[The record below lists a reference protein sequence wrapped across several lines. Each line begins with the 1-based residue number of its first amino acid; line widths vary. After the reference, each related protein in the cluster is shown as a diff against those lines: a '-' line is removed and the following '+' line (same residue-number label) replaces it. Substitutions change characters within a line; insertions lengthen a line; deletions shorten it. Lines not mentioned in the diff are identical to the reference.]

1 MRHHTL
7 PWLALGLLA
16 APLAGCAVAS
26 ATAGAA
32 ISVAGAVVSTGVTL
46 GGKAVG
52 AGIDALSGRDDAS
65 DGSGIVVRE
74 RIRPAAPTP
83 APGTGNAPLSAP
95 LELSY

>member
-1 MRHHTL
+1 MAG
-7 PWLALGLLA
+7 PGPAGGAAGGLR
-16 APLAGCAVAS
+16 GGQRQ
-26 ATAGAA
+26 AGAA

-74 RIRPAAPTP
+74 HIRPAAPTP

>member
-1 MRHHTL
+1 MRRPIR

-16 APLAGCAVAS
+16 APLAGCAVAN

-83 APGTGNAPLSAP
+83 APGTGNAP
-95 LELSY
+95 

>member
-1 MRHHTL
+1 MRRPTL

-32 ISVAGAVVSTGVTL
+32 ISVAGAVVATGVTL

-52 AGIDALSGRDDAS
+52 AGIDALPSLASSRPDSAS

-74 RIRPAAPTP
+74 HIRPAAPTP
-83 APGTGNAPLSAP
+83 APGTGNGP
-95 LELSY
+95 

>member
-1 MRHHTL
+1 MRHPTL

-32 ISVAGAVVSTGVTL
+32 ISVAGAVVATGVTL

-52 AGIDALSGRDDAS
+52 AGIDALSGRDEAS

-74 RIRPAAPTP
+74 YIRPAAPTP
-83 APGTGNAPLSAP
+83 APGTGNGP
-95 LELSY
+95 

>member
-1 MRHHTL
+1 MRHPTL

-74 RIRPAAPTP
+74 RIRPAPPTP
-83 APGTGNAPLSAP
+83 APGTGNVPLSEP
-95 LELSY
+95 L